1 MNKWFGAV
9 LSLLVVLAFSSVQG
23 AERITFGAKAGI
35 TVANITETPA
45 EWEDDAEYTFGF
57 TGGAFLNY
65 AFNSSLSIQ
74 PELLYSM
81 RGTEAAL
88 VEDYLDLSVRFDYIE
103 LPVLLSYYFPL
114 EGDFRP
120 YISAGPCIAYLLESE
135 LKFSTIILSA
145 DADISSVSHTNDFAV
160 VLGGGFSYNLNGRVF
175 TLDARYQRG
184 FTNCIVSGDFDING
198 DPRTIEADDIK
209 NTGFAVMLGYR
220 F

>member
-1 MNKWFGAV
+1 MKRRFLTAFSFLIIMAFYSGAESSEIIFGA
-9 LSLLVVLAFSSVQG
+9 
-23 AERITFGAKAGI
+23 RAGI
-35 TVANITETPA
+35 TAANITETPE
-45 EWEDDAEYTFGF
+45 EWEDDAEYKFGF

-65 AFNSSLSIQ
+65 AFNRTLSIQ

-81 RGTEAAL
+81 KGTEATL
-88 VEDYLDLSVRFDYIE
+88 VEDYLDLTVSFDYIE
-103 LPVLLSYYFPL
+103 LPVLLNYHFPL

-120 YISAGPCIAYLLESE
+120 FIYGGPCIAYLLESE
-135 LKFSTIILSA
+135 LKVSTIILSA
-145 DADISSVSHTNDFAV
+145 DVDFSSVSHTNDFAV
-160 VLGGGFSYNLNGRVF
+160 VLGGGFSYSIGERVF

-209 NTGFAVMLGYR
+209 NTNFAILAGYR